1 MPAPTSHSKA
11 NTARNDMS
19 VILVTG
25 SYDHEIRFW
34 EAWSGI
40 CSRTIARTGE
50 PGQVNR
56 LAISPDK
63 QFLAAAIHK
72 KVNIYEI
79 GKTANEPYTTFE
91 GHTMNVTSLCFH
103 SECKWLATGSE
114 DGTIK
119 IWDLRSSSLQRTY
132 VNGPP
137 VNDICVYPNQGELIS
152 CDQAGSIKQWDL
164 TENICSHELTPAGDT
179 PIRSVTI
186 GHDGGCLVAGNN
198 KGKCFVWKVN
208 EESAPGVQRFQA
220 VTKFQAHTKY
230 LTRCLLSPDA
240 RYLATCSADT
250 TVKIWSISH
259 NYDFRL
265 EKTLTGHQRWIWDC
279 AFSADSAY
287 LVTASSDHTAR
298 LWELATGIN
307 VRQYNGHHKA
317 AVCCALHDGA
327 A

>member
-1 MPAPTSHSKA
+1 MPAPTNVNIRQNSSRH
-11 NTARNDMS
+11 DMS

-40 CSRTIARTGE
+40 CSRTIVRSQET
-50 PGQVNR
+50 GQVNR

-63 QFLAAAIHK
+63 RLIAAGIHK
-72 KVNIYEI
+72 KVNIYDITSSESTPI
-79 GKTANEPYTTFE
+79 ITFE
-91 GHTMNVTSLCFH
+91 GHTMNVTSVSFH
-103 SECKWLATGSE
+103 SEGKWLVTGSE

-119 IWDLRSSSLQRTY
+119 IWDLRNQQLHRNY
-132 VNGPP
+132 DNGAP
-137 VNDICVYPNQGELIS
+137 VNDVCVHPNQGELIS

-164 TENICSHELTPAGDT
+164 SENLCSHELTPAGNI
-179 PIRSVTI
+179 PIRSITLAL
-186 GHDGGCLVAGNN
+186 DGSCLVAANN

-208 EESAPGVQRFQA
+208 DESTNLPRFQA
-220 VTKFQAHTKY
+220 VTKFHAHSKY
-230 LTRCLLSPDA
+230 ITRCLLSPDA
-240 RYLATCSADT
+240 KYLATCSADT
-250 TVKIWSISH
+250 TVKIWSISP
-259 NYDFRL
+259 NYEFRQD
-265 EKTLTGHQRWIWDC
+265 KILTGHQRWVWDC

-298 LWELATGIN
+298 LWEMASGAT

-327 A
+327 S